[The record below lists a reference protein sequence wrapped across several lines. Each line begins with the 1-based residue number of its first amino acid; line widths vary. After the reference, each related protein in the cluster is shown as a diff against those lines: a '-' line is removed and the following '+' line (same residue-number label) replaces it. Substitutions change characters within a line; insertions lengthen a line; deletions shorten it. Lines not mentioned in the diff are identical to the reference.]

1 MEHLECIWTKCGR
14 GAERFF
20 FLAVL
25 EFFFLAIA
33 SFPLCHKC
41 IRVARGDGHGPR
53 AKLRDAIC
61 GPVRSNH
68 SPPVPRP
75 VCAPSS
81 SAAAQSATSR
91 TSIIEIGER
100 ANGCEHSS
108 ASRRGPA
115 TPVHGQ
121 RCEQTSGPRGTG
133 RPRRSLLGRVAAR
146 DKEPKA
152 RRDGPKSFRERLRVV
167 VCGTEALHAFMH
179 RLCLFGVPGQHIN
192 ALGTATARH
201 EGADDGGTDATRGAT
216 DDHRWERGSGDGG
229 EARSDA

>member
-81 SAAAQSATSR
+81 STAAQSATSR

-121 RCEQTSGPRGTG
+121 SVSRRRPRSQRRCGGQAEEAAHRHLVHEQVRAQHRVRQAQLCEQRLHLRGHGLEDTHQNSPSVMPACPQPFLPPGGRRMG
-133 RPRRSLLGRVAAR
+133 RPASSRGPAAL
-146 DKEPKA
+146 
-152 RRDGPKSFRERLRVV
+152 S
-167 VCGTEALHAFMH
+167 
-179 RLCLFGVPGQHIN
+179 
-192 ALGTATARH
+192 TA
-201 EGADDGGTDATRGAT
+201 
-216 DDHRWERGSGDGG
+216 
-229 EARSDA
+229 